1 MQEELTPGKC
11 WLQAIHEPLY
21 RIASL
26 GLISDVSLNKLNISD
41 I

>member
-1 MQEELTPGKC
+1 MPGKC
-11 WLQAIHEPLY
+11 WLQAVGTVHEPLY